1 MGALHENDGGK
12 STWRAVMSVAATVCV
27 LGFAGLLWMH
37 DFGGAAKTRAAL
49 VSDAPAVPNDF
60 LRAPAATGV
69 PSAES
74 VFKGAGYVPPEEPV
88 AQF

>member
-1 MGALHENDGGK
+1 MGTVHSNGGDN
-12 STWRAVMSVAATVCV
+12 STWRAVMSVAATLCV

-37 DFGGAAKTRAAL
+37 DFGGAATTRAAP
-49 VSDAPAVPNDF
+49 VSDASPPSTDF
-60 LRAPAATGV
+60 LRAPAATAV

-74 VFKGAGYVPPEEPV
+74 VFKGAGHVPPEEPI

>member
-1 MGALHENDGGK
+1 MGKVHGRHGDK
-12 STWRAVMSVAATVCV
+12 SAWRAVMSVAATLCV

-37 DFGGAAKTRAAL
+37 DFGGAATTRASL
-49 VSDAPAVPNDF
+49 VSDASAPTIDF

-74 VFKGAGYVPPEEPV
+74 VFKGAGNVPPEEPI

>member
-1 MGALHENDGGK
+1 MGTLRDSDRNEP
-12 STWRAVMSVAATVCV
+12 TWRAVMSVAATLCV

-37 DFGGAAKTRAAL
+37 DFGGAATTRAAL
-49 VSDAPAVPNDF
+49 ASGAPAPPNAF

-74 VFKGAGYVPPEEPV
+74 VFNGAGYVPPEEPI

>member
-1 MGALHENDGGK
+1 MTSAHERGGGNSK
-12 STWRAVMSVAATVCV
+12 WGTLMSVAATLCV

-37 DFGGAAKTRAAL
+37 DFGGAAASRTTL
-49 VSDAPAVPNDF
+49 VSEVPVQASDF

-74 VFKGAGYVPPEEPV
+74 VFKGAGYVPPEEPI

>member
-1 MGALHENDGGK
+1 MGTVHSHGDK
-12 STWRAVMSVAATVCV
+12 STWRAVMSVAATLCV

-37 DFGGAAKTRAAL
+37 DFGGAATTRASA
-49 VSDAPAVPNDF
+49 VSDAAPPIDF

-74 VFKGAGYVPPEEPV
+74 VFKGAGHVPPEEPI

>member
-1 MGALHENDGGK
+1 MGDLHRSDGNTP
-12 STWRAVMSVAATVCV
+12 TWRAVMSVVATLCV

-37 DFGGAAKTRAAL
+37 DFGGAATRAAL
-49 VSDAPAVPNDF
+49 VADAPALPNDF
-60 LRAPAATGV
+60 LRAPAATAV

-74 VFKGAGYVPPEEPV
+74 VFKGAGYVPPEEPI

>member
-1 MGALHENDGGK
+1 MDTLHEGGGK
-12 STWRAVMSVAATVCV
+12 SKLGALMSVAATICV

-37 DFGGAAKTRAAL
+37 DFGGTAASRTAF
-49 VSDAPAVPNDF
+49 VPEAPTPANDF
-60 LRAPAATGV
+60 LRAPTATGV

>member
-1 MGALHENDGGK
+1 MGHLHEHDGAK
-12 STWRAVMSVAATVCV
+12 PTWRAVMSVAATLCV

-37 DFGGAAKTRAAL
+37 DFGGAATTRAAL
-49 VSDAPAVPNDF
+49 VADAPASPTDF

-74 VFKGAGYVPPEEPV
+74 VFKGAGYVPPEEPI

>member
-1 MGALHENDGGK
+1 MSTVHSNDGGK
-12 STWRAVMSVAATVCV
+12 STWRAVMNVAATLCV

-37 DFGGAAKTRAAL
+37 DFGGAATTRAAP
-49 VSDAPAVPNDF
+49 VSDASPPTTDF

-69 PSAES
+69 PSAEG
-74 VFKGAGYVPPEEPV
+74 VFKGAGNVPPEEPI